1 MISTMVFISPSPT
14 PAYDPEAAMEIQN
27 ESKKAV
33 SALGLPE
40 ADRDDWNP

>member
-1 MISTMVFISPSPT
+1 MVFISPSPT

-27 ESKKAV
+27 ESKKAIV
-33 SALGLPE
+33 FQGLPE